1 MSESLQQLDIH
12 IAALRQALEDQ
23 DWDQLTDLNAR
34 TNDHIEPV
42 MQDLEAGQLSPTLVQ
57 QRLESLSAFCDQA
70 EAQAREA
77 RQEARQAL
85 EEVSRNRQA
94 ARAYGDVL
102 ARRPK

>member
-1 MSESLQQLDIH
+1 MSESLQHLDTH
-12 IAALRQALEDQ
+12 IAALNQALEDQ
-23 DWDQLTDLNAR
+23 AWDQLTDLNAR
-34 TNDHIEPV
+34 TNDCIEPV
-42 MQDLEAGQLSPTLVQ
+42 MLALEAGQLSPTLVQ
-57 QRLESLSAFCDQA
+57 QRLETLARFCDQA
-70 EAQAREA
+70 EAGAREA